1 MAVVI
6 QDNHFFFADQEVPV
20 ASDAVIEPGL
30 APEQSAVTQR
40 SDGKLVPKAS
50 FTALGAE
57 EYGPPNLHEKL

>member
-40 SDGKLVPKAS
+40 PDGKLVPKAS